1 MYICYYAL
9 SGNFYKYIRKVK
21 YELIWDIWRLF
32 YKINIENPLR
42 IRTTFVTK
50 FLEYIKSIQ
59 SGGNNADPFID
70 KQGFIYRLCS
80 IEGFSLDFLAKV
92 DNFIDE
98 ESDKKTKVFRFL
110 LDNPNAT
117 ASDVIKYLNL

>member
-1 MYICYYAL
+1 M
-9 SGNFYKYIRKVK
+9 
-21 YELIWDIWRLF
+21 F